1 MAAIVLFNVT
11 QHQLRL
17 RPHGSGAEP
26 MTYDFD
32 V

>member
-1 MAAIVLFNVT
+1 MAAVALYDVT
-11 QHQLRL
+11 QQKLRL
-17 RPHGSGAEP
+17 RPRGSGAEP